1 MNGRCFGERYEQSR
15 QPCSGWGPSSER
27 VGLAEGEPSVS
38 QSFLPLA
45 LAGLGS
51 DCTAPAPCNQRH
63 LSWASQEDKLSPQH
77 SWLFVSGSSSV
88 RTLTWVFWSH
98 DYQEDNDLP
107 KWKQASYSP
116 CSRGKSSGVMVVL
129 PQPLMLGEFEEI
141 GFEASEV

>member
-1 MNGRCFGERYEQSR
+1 MNKADSPAAGGDPLQ
-15 QPCSGWGPSSER
+15 SGWDWLR
-27 VGLAEGEPSVS
+27 VSPQFHNLFCHS
-38 QSFLPLA
+38 A